1 MTDATAFLN
10 LCVATSQQFNRVLED
25 LKSISD
31 RISADTAL
39 STATALAAQG
49 TGRKELTAA
58 DFDNLKVVIDLL
70 GTLLNATNGGNVP
83 VAVNTGGTVK
93 LGFYRMI

>member
-10 LCVATSQQFNRVLED
+10 FCVTTSQQFNHIYED

-31 RISADTAL
+31 RIGADTFL
-39 STATALAAQG
+39 STATAAAAQN
-49 TGRKELTAA
+49 TGRKELVAA

-70 GTLLNATNGGNVP
+70 TTLLNATNNQVIT
-83 VAVNTGGTVK
+83 VVENTGGTVK
-93 LGFYRMI
+93 LGFYKMI